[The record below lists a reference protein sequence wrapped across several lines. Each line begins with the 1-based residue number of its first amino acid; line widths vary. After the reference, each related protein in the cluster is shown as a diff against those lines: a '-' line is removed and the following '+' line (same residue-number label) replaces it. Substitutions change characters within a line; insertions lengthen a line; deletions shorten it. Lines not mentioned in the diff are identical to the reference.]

1 MKIPRKKPL
10 PTTIAGCLA
19 EMEPVCKALQEIRDK
34 KLYRS
39 THPTFEAYVREEFCS
54 EALDHLKLWEEIVAQ
69 RN

>member
-1 MKIPRKKPL
+1 
-10 PTTIAGCLA
+10 
-19 EMEPVCKALQEIRDK
+19 MEPVCKALQEIRDK